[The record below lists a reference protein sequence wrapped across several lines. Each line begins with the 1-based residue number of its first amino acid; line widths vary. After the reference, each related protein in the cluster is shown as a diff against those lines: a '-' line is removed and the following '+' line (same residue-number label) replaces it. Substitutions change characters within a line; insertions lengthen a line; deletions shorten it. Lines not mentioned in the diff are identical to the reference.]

1 MKKILAGIVMMAGLA
16 VFADAA
22 NTLIYFRTVG
32 PDTYADGS
40 TVLDGERYALVWSQ
54 DGNFGGITADC
65 TPVRE
70 GDRIIAVLSAAKG
83 GCCPMAVYQIPSNE
97 APSSGVYE
105 VYLLDTRV
113 LNENGEFS
121 GFSRWDDNNKPSV
134 VRKASSAVSSYA
146 AKTAGEGPAQ
156 NESSESSASAAI
168 ATAVPLAAQG
178 TKPEVTAIKV
188 DGPNVYITVKNTLP
202 YLEYNVVGN
211 DTIEGIDQ
219 AENRGVPRQGGA
231 NANEEITIVVPK
243 KNSGKFFKVR
253 RN

>member
-1 MKKILAGIVMMAGLA
+1 MKKILAGIVMIAGLA

-40 TVLDGERYALVWSQ
+40 TVRDGERYALVWSQ
-54 DGNFGGITADC
+54 DGEFGGISADC
-65 TPVRE
+65 TPVRD

-83 GCCPMAVYQIPSNE
+83 GCCPMAVYQISSDE

-113 LNENGEFS
+113 LDDKGEFS
-121 GFSRWDDNNKPSV
+121 GFSPWNGNKPSV

-168 ATAVPLAAQG
+168 ATAVPTAAQG

-202 YLEYNVVGN
+202 FLEYNVAGN

-219 AENRGVPRQGGA
+219 AENKGVPRQGGA
-231 NANEEITIVVPK
+231 TVNEEITIVVPK
-243 KNSGKFFKVR
+243 ENSGKFFKVR

>member
-1 MKKILAGIVMMAGLA
+1 MKKILAGIVMIAGLA

-113 LNENGEFS
+113 LDENGEFS
-121 GFSRWDDNNKPSV
+121 GFSSWKVNKPSV

-231 NANEEITIVVPK
+231 NANEEITIVVRK
-243 KNSGKFFKVR
+243 ENSGKFFKVR

>member
-1 MKKILAGIVMMAGLA
+1 MKKIIAGIVMIAGLA

-54 DGNFGGITADC
+54 DGNFGGITAEC

-113 LNENGEFS
+113 LDDKGEFS
-121 GFSRWDDNNKPSV
+121 GFSPWNGNKPSV

-156 NESSESSASAAI
+156 NESSESSASTAI
-168 ATAVPLAAQG
+168 ATAVPTAAQG

-202 YLEYNVVGN
+202 FLEYNVAGN

-219 AENRGVPRQGGA
+219 AENKGVPRQGGA
-231 NANEEITIVVPK
+231 TVNEEITIVVPK
-243 KNSGKFFKVR
+243 ENSGKFFKVR